1 LTREKAEYE
10 RIRQRGALENRK
22 MSGAFDRMKI
32 GAGNGF
38 GLLQMWWADS
48 AKSAELDAAQRDPS
62 KNMEVGAVE
71 DRYWVEFDAK
81 QRAAVP
87 SGGTK

>member
-1 LTREKAEYE
+1 MVVHAV
-10 RIRQRGALENRK
+10 
-22 MSGAFDRMKI
+22 
-32 GAGNGF
+32 
-38 GLLQMWWADS
+38 
-48 AKSAELDAAQRDPS
+48 DAAQRDPS